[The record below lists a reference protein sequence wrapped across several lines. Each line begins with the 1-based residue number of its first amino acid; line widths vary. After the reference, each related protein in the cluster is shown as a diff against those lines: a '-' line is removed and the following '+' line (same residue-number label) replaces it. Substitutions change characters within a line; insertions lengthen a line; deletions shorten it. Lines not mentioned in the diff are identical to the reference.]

1 MPKACHALAHSFL
14 CCAFLAGREL
24 GRVAWAM
31 ESLTGLVGYEDG
43 VGRKPLLIL
52 NIYIK
57 TSPTILPP
65 NLFFSGL
72 FPGSP
77 LQMILLLGDCVFGKD
92 INGIRRK
99 SRWPSF
105 FPF

>member
-1 MPKACHALAHSFL
+1 M
-14 CCAFLAGREL
+14 GRA
-24 GRVAWAM
+24 AWAIG
-31 ESLTGLVGYEDG
+31 SLTGLVVYEES

-57 TSPTILPP
+57 LSPTILPL

-77 LQMILLLGDCVFGKD
+77 LQMILLLGDCAFGKG